1 MFFEAGAVYFAFFNF
16 STLLTWIFPAWETE
30 SEHNESKSAQIG
42 KFHCLCSKISIEIL
56 VVDCILTTKHVPM
69 VSKTVQERFR
79 SVWAAISDS
88 CINGFDRFLEMAPAS
103 GGTSS
108 RLKLPDQIW
117 RSNPGIF
124 VTGPI
129 CFKI

>member
-1 MFFEAGAVYFAFFNF
+1 MFFAAEGAYFAFFNF
-16 STLLTWIFPAWETE
+16 STLLTWIFPACETE

-42 KFHCLCSKISIEIL
+42 KFHCLGSKISIEIL

-103 GGTSS
+103 GGAMV
-108 RLKLPDQIW
+108 L
-117 RSNPGIF
+117 IF
-124 VTGPI
+124 N
-129 CFKI
+129 